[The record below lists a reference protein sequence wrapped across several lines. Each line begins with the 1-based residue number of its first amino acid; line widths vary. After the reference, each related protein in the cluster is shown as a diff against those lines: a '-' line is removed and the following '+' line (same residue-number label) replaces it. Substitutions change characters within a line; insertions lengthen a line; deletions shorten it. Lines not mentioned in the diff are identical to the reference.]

1 MAYFRKH
8 QSEAKETPQPANR
21 SELESLLAGNEAILD
36 NLPDPLIMVDRARR
50 MVRLNRAAQQQFGG
64 DLTGRDLS
72 TALRHPALL
81 EGVDDVLE
89 DAQGRIVDFSLPGT
103 LDRYY
108 NARIAG
114 LPQDAPDGTAVILS
128 LHDMT
133 GVRRAER
140 LRADFVANAS
150 HELRTPL
157 SSLVGFVETLS
168 GPAKDDEEARER
180 FLSIMHEQASRM
192 SRLIEDL
199 LSLSRIEM
207 AEHAAPTGAVD
218 LAQVLDSVVG
228 ALELYAQE
236 KSMTIDVSHEDLPPI
251 IGDKDELA
259 QVLQNLVDNAI
270 KYGRAET
277 PVTVSAEL
285 SAEATR
291 RLQCPGVAVSVSD
304 MGDGVAPAQIPRLTE
319 RFYRVDTARSRQL
332 GGTGLGLAIV
342 KHIVNRH
349 RGALEIES
357 EVGKGSTFTVFLP
370 AAQRR

>member
-1 MAYFRKH
+1 MTSPGAAKRPAETGGP
-8 QSEAKETPQPANR
+8 QSRPLVKAAGLVAAPGLVVLLILIVLGQLDWRYGLGGAAVLVICVALLVHSHLDKIARLRQRIEALGRGDLEAAEGQEAPSSLSPGLDEAIAETAR
-21 SELESLLAGNEAILD
+21 ERRASRIELESVLAGNEAILE
-36 NLPDPLIMVDRARR
+36 NLPDPLIMLDRSRQV
-50 MVRLNRAAQQQFGG
+50 VRLNHAAQMQF
-64 DLTGRDLS
+64 GRDLKGRDLAS
-72 TALRHPALL
+72 AVRHPALL

-89 DAQGRIVDFSLPGT
+89 DARGRIVDFSMPGT

-180 FLSIMHEQASRM
+180 FLTIMHDQASRM

-207 AEHAAPTGAVD
+207 AEHAAPTGTVE
-218 LAQVLDSVVG
+218 LGEVLEGVVG
-228 ALELYAQE
+228 GLELYAQE
-236 KSMTIDVSHEDLPPI
+236 KDMTIDVE
-251 IGDKDELA
+251 
-259 QVLQNLVDNAI
+259 
-270 KYGRAET
+270 
-277 PVTVSAEL
+277 SA
-285 SAEATR
+285 R
-291 RLQCPGVAVSVSD
+291 
-304 MGDGVAPAQIPRLTE
+304 
-319 RFYRVDTARSRQL
+319 
-332 GGTGLGLAIV
+332 
-342 KHIVNRH
+342 
-349 RGALEIES
+349 
-357 EVGKGSTFTVFLP
+357 LP
-370 AAQRR
+370 ALIG